1 MSDVAEQV
9 VGIVGLGA
17 MGSGMAQSLLRA
29 GFRVLGH
36 DLGADQRAAAA
47 EAGVEVVADLAA
59 LCAGTRT
66 VLLSLPMAAHVE
78 AVLVGETGLLSCA
91 QPDTLVIDTSTSEPA
106 VTRALSAQLAAA
118 GHAMLDCPVSG
129 GPVGALAG
137 SMVMVI
143 GGEQPALDRALPVV
157 EALTAKWVHLGA
169 SGNGHVAKLINNLL
183 CAAHLVTTAEAVAL
197 GKQAGLD
204 PALLIKGLNAGSGR
218 SAVSEVNFPKWV
230 LNGGFDSG
238 FTMGLM
244 RKDLRLA
251 RQLIDDT
258 GLAVPLSASVT
269 DLWAASSESQ
279 LDGDDFNC
287 IVKTTAYGEPS

>member
-1 MSDVAEQV
+1 MSERV

-36 DLGADQRAAAA
+36 DLGETQRATAAA
-47 EAGVEVVADLAA
+47 AGVEVVADLAE

-66 VLLSLPMAAHVE
+66 VLLSLPMSKHVE
-78 AVLVGETGLLSCA
+78 AVLVGEGGLLSCA
-91 QPDTLVIDTSTSEPA
+91 QPDTLVIDSSTSEPA
-106 VTRALSAQLAAA
+106 VTRALSVQLAEA

-129 GPVGALAG
+129 GPAGALAG

-143 GGEQPALDRALPVV
+143 GGEKAALDRGLPVI

-183 CAAHLVTTAEAVAL
+183 CAAHLVSTAEAVAL
-197 GKQAGLD
+197 GKKAGLD
-204 PALLIKGLNAGSGR
+204 PAALIEGLNAGSGR
-218 SAVSEVNFPKWV
+218 SAVSQVNFPKWV
-230 LNGGFDSG
+230 LNDGFDSG
-238 FTMGLM
+238 FTMQLM

-251 RQLIDDT
+251 SQLIADT
-258 GLAVPLSASVT
+258 GLAVPLSESVT
-269 DLWAASSESQ
+269 ELWAASAEN
-279 LDGDDFNC
+279 LPDGDDFNC
-287 IVKTTAYGEPS
+287 IVKNTAYGEQA